1 MKFRLPD
8 FPRPKVVLQ
17 KIPWSRIPLPGFV
30 RRIPA
35 GRIILAGGRLALRL
49 NPLKLLPRP
58 KLRVKPV
65 KPRAVVPWIVGILA
79 GVIGFSG
86 ALYAIGSTSAWG
98 VPAGLA
104 LHGIAVALCHFAAR
118 LRRRGDISGAET
130 DIVLTAAAFVPGLG
144 PGVAWALP
152 RITAREAVEN
162 AHEVI
167 ENYRSHVKP
176 MVPDYERTLFT
187 GDRDRDLARKLDAE
201 SFREVLRHGDTDQK
215 RSALFRLAELGA
227 PHHIE
232 LIRDCLVDDD
242 GEVRLYAYGE
252 LDRLTRVFEEE
263 IGKSRR
269 LVLANDEDVEARL
282 RLSRAHFDLASSG
295 VLDPRTASFHYR
307 AAANEAQT
315 AAIAAPGEVEPVLA
329 EARAHAHLG
338 DLESAECCVGTIAE
352 EHLQEP
358 EVCLV
363 RAEVAFKRR
372 DFAAA
377 RMEAGALLL
386 TETPLPGWLQA
397 ICMTPEGKV
406 LGKFEG
412 VLREIKE
419 DAS

>member
-1 MKFRLPD
+1 MMKLRLPRFRLPD
-8 FPRPKVVLQ
+8 LKLP
-17 KIPWSRIPLPGFV
+17 RIPIPAFV
-30 RRIPA
+30 RRIPVRRIA
-35 GRIILAGGRLALRL
+35 AIAVRVGRRLSG
-49 NPLKLLPRP
+49 KLLPRWKRP
-58 KLRVKPV
+58 EKPV
-65 KPRAVVPWIVGILA
+65 RPRELVPRLVGVLA
-79 GVIGFSG
+79 GAIGLLG
-86 ALYAIGSTSAWG
+86 ALHAIRSSSAWG
-98 VPAGLA
+98 VPVGLA
-104 LHGIAVALCHFAAR
+104 MHGAAVFLCLVAAR
-118 LRRRGDISGAET
+118 MRRRGDISDAET

-144 PGVAWALP
+144 PGIAWTLP
-152 RITAREAVEN
+152 RISSQEAVEN
-162 AHEVI
+162 AHQVI
-167 ENYRSHVKP
+167 EAYRSHVKP
-176 MVPDYERTLFT
+176 LVPDWERSLFT

-252 LDRLTRVFEEE
+252 LDRLTRVHEEE

-269 LVLANDEDVEARL
+269 LVEADENDVEARL
-282 RLSRAHFDLASSG
+282 RLSRAHFELAASG
-295 VLDPRTASFHYR
+295 VLDPRTASFHFR

-315 AAIAAPGEVEPVLA
+315 AAMQVPGEIAPVLA

-338 DLESAECCVGTIAE
+338 DLDAAERCVGTIAE
-352 EHLQEP
+352 ENLQAP

-372 DFAAA
+372 DFDAA
-377 RMEAGALLL
+377 RLEAGVLLL

-406 LGKFEG
+406 LGQFED
-412 VLREIKE
+412 VLKEIREE
-419 DAS
+419 AS